1 MPVTVE
7 MSSIGWMIGLFVGIL
22 ISLEIGRRLGLRHL
36 RKNESEGKG
45 PPVEAA
51 LFGLLGLLIAFTFS
65 GASTRFDNR
74 RTLLVE
80 EANRLDTAYM
90 RTELLPEET
99 RPAIKD
105 KLREYLDSRL
115 ATYRKVPDMEAVY
128 EELRNNA
135 RIQNELW
142 ILAVG
147 AVEKAKSPPLA
158 SQFTQSLNLVFEMKN
173 TQLTVVEMHPP
184 KVIFIMLAILV
195 FAVSLLAGFATAQV
209 KSRSWLHICVF
220 AFIFGLTIYVILD
233 LEYPRLGLIR
243 VDSFDKVL
251 YDARER
257 MN

>member
-1 MPVTVE
+1 MPVVVE

-22 ISLEIGRRLGLRHL
+22 ISLEVGRRLGLRHL
-36 RKNESEGKG
+36 AKKETEGKG

-65 GASTRFDNR
+65 GASTRFDAR

-90 RTELLPEET
+90 RIELLPEET

-115 ATYRKVPDMEAVY
+115 ATYRKIPDLEAVY
-128 EELRNNA
+128 AEVRNNT

-142 ILAVG
+142 IAAVA
-147 AVEKAKSPPLA
+147 AVERAKSPPLA
-158 SQFTQSLNLVFEMKN
+158 SQFLQSLNLVFEMKN
-173 TQLTVVEMHPP
+173 TQVTVVEMHPP
-184 KVIFIMLAILV
+184 RVIYLMLAVLV

-220 AFIFGLTIYVILD
+220 AFIFGLTMYVIID

-243 VDSFDKVL
+243 VDAFDKFL
-251 YDARER
+251 YDARAR